1 MGDIVISKKL
11 RRIAN
16 RFINRCVNWTKKGHR
31 KVSYSQCGED
41 IIINFI
47 LTCLKIDKPTY
58 MDIGAHHPFR
68 FSNTALFYEAGCHGI
83 NIEPDPDLFK
93 LFEKYRKNDI
103 NLNIGIS
110 DKPGELLFYIMSS
123 QTMNTFSMQEAE
135 DLVLNHGFVIT
146 NKVKVPVDTISNVVE
161 EYLNG
166 INVDILSIDVEG
178 LELQILESIDFT
190 VFSPIVIC
198 AETIS
203 YSTRGL
209 GVKDVALIKFLE
221 NKGYMVYADTYIN
234 TIFVQKD
241 RWIDH

>member
-83 NIEPDPDLFK
+83 NIEPDP
-93 LFEKYRKNDI
+93 
-103 NLNIGIS
+103 
-110 DKPGELLFYIMSS
+110 
-123 QTMNTFSMQEAE
+123 T
-135 DLVLNHGFVIT
+135 
-146 NKVKVPVDTISNVVE
+146 
-161 EYLNG
+161 YLNC
-166 INVDILSIDVEG
+166 S
-178 LELQILESIDFT
+178 
-190 VFSPIVIC
+190 
-198 AETIS
+198 
-203 YSTRGL
+203 
-209 GVKDVALIKFLE
+209 K
-221 NKGYMVYADTYIN
+221 N
-234 TIFVQKD
+234 TA
-241 RWIDH
+241 REM